1 MKICVLNLS
10 GNVGKSTIAV
20 HLLAA
25 FTPGARI
32 VSVESINA
40 SAANEV
46 DGLDVEELSA
56 SRFKEIFREIMLGE
70 DVIVDVGASNVAAFM
85 SEMRRFKSAVGEFDL
100 VLVPAV
106 PADKQQRDT
115 IATIDWLHD
124 LGIDHGKVRVIFN
137 QYASD
142 ALDPLPVAFAQVFGY
157 AATDGRGKAV
167 FEPHA
172 VIDRNEA
179 YELAKEAGRTV
190 RELAEGRA
198 DWKAA
203 RLQAKQAGDMAALE
217 RAMAGQMTHDLA
229 VTAQQNLAHVHAM
242 LFPSGTASMGVNKL
256 AREGTREAVC
266 EDVRPSD
273 TPAARKRA

>member
-10 GNVGKSTIAV
+10 GNVGKSTLAV

-25 FTPGARI
+25 FAPGARI

-56 SRFKEIFREIMLGE
+56 SRFKEIFREIMLGDE
-70 DVIVDVGASNVAAFM
+70 VIVDVGASNVAGFM

-100 VLVPAV
+100 VMVPTV

-124 LGIDHGKVRVIFN
+124 LGLESRKVRVVFN
-137 QYASD
+137 QYATD
-142 ALDPLPVAFAQVFGY
+142 ALDPLEVVFAQVLGY
-157 AATDGRGKAV
+157 AASEGTRKAV

-172 VIDRNEA
+172 VIDRNEV
-179 YELAKEAGRTV
+179 YELAKDTGRTV
-190 RELAEGRA
+190 RELASSA
-198 DWKAA
+198 TDWKAA
-203 RLQAKQAGDMAALE
+203 RQDAKRTGDMDALE

-229 VTAQQNLAHVHAM
+229 VTAQENLARVHAM
-242 LFPSGTASMGVNKL
+242 LFPASATEMQTRSGSAEAASTA
-256 AREGTREAVC
+256 R
-266 EDVRPSD
+266 
-273 TPAARKRA
+273 ARKPA

>member
-10 GNVGKSTIAV
+10 GNVGKSTLAV

-25 FTPGARI
+25 FSPGARI

-46 DGLDVEELSA
+46 EGLDVEEFSA

-70 DVIVDVGASNVAAFM
+70 EVIVDVGASNVAAFM
-85 SEMRRFKSAVGEFDL
+85 SEMQRFRSAVGEFDL
-100 VLVPAV
+100 VLVPTV

-124 LGIDHGKVRVIFN
+124 LGIDHSKVRVIFN

-142 ALDPLPVAFAQVFGY
+142 ALDPLPVVFAQVLGY
-157 AATDGRGKAV
+157 AGTDGRRKAV

-172 VIDRNEA
+172 VIDRNEV
-179 YELAKEAGRTV
+179 YELAKESGRTV
-190 RELAEGRA
+190 RELASRTT

-203 RLQAKQAGDMAALE
+203 RQEAKRAGDTDALE

-229 VTAQQNLAHVHAM
+229 STAQQNLARVHAM
-242 LFPSGTASMGVNKL
+242 LFPGVATALPAG
-256 AREGTREAVC
+256 G
-266 EDVRPSD
+266 SD
-273 TPAARKRA
+273 AGATPTALPARKRA